1 VSVPGVT
8 LRGMPVQNHADVGA
22 SGEEQTLADYR
33 KRGYQLLAR
42 NWRCSLGELDLVLIR
57 DQVVVFC
64 EVKTRRGAA
73 FGGPFESVTWQKQRK
88 LRQLAETF
96 LRAMRLHPTAVR
108 FDVASVM
115 ATDTGTPSI
124 HLFEDAF

>member
-1 VSVPGVT
+1 MLQDRAGV
-8 LRGMPVQNHADVGA
+8 GIG
-22 SGEEQTLADYR
+22 GEEQTLADYR

-57 DQVVVFC
+57 DRLVVFC
-64 EVKTRRGAA
+64 EVKTRRGDA
-73 FGGPFESVTWQKQRK
+73 FGGPFEAVTWQKQRK
-88 LRQLAETF
+88 LRQLAEAF
-96 LRAMRLHPTAVR
+96 LRVMRLDPTAVR

-115 ATDTGTPSI
+115 TTDAGTPSI